1 MSIVFPNVSRLSCS
15 FIIGLALL
23 GSTAFAQ
30 DRILV
35 KNEPPLTQEMVDRVI
50 DFFEW
55 SLGVRLSP
63 AQKAELQKST
73 VESWKRNDKAT
84 INGTLEVLQLYSRL
98 SALSD
103 AQLSQVRGEIRDE
116 VLKGLRQ
123 GPRDKVSDILL
134 SLYEASLHPGPDQ
147 PNRSN
152 TDGRSEI
159 PPASVNAG
167 AGDLYGIY
175 IAVTKQLIA
184 PGPGSPVQ
192 QGITWTPTRDW
203 MTFVPGGHFFARLPE
218 EGLAGFN
225 YAEAVRKN
233 PEAKGTYKVEGNLVR
248 IAWAGGGG
256 KTLRRSA
263 DGDLWEDRTN
273 WTPLPRCNG
282 LRLNGKYSVLWNE
295 YSARNFIRFSRDGRF
310 EESGLLQQIG
320 WKRTEVRQGTGT
332 YSIRENTLELR
343 YADGRIERIN
353 FYAFPEELK
362 KPNPEVVYIN
372 SFDFR
377 STQ

>member
-1 MSIVFPNVSRLSCS
+1 MSIVFRNVSRLFCS
-15 FIIGLALL
+15 LAIGLALL

-73 VESWKRNDKAT
+73 VNSWKLNDKAT

-103 AQLSQVRGEIRDE
+103 ERLSQVRSEIRNE

-123 GPRDKVSDILL
+123 GPRDKVSDMLL
-134 SLYEASLHPGPDQ
+134 SLYEASLHSGPNQ

-152 TDGRSEI
+152 IDGRSKA

-203 MTFVPGGHFFARLPE
+203 MTFVPGGRFIARLPE
-218 EGLAGFN
+218 EGLAGFD
-225 YAEAVRKN
+225 YAEAARKN

-248 IAWAGGGG
+248 IAWAEGGG
-256 KTLRRSA
+256 KTLKRSA

-273 WTPLPRCNG
+273 WTPLPKCDG
-282 LRLNGKYSVLWNE
+282 LRLNGKYSVQWNE

-332 YSIRENTLELR
+332 YSIRDNTLELR

-362 KPNPEVVYIN
+362 KPSPEVVYIN

-377 STQ
+377 STR